1 MERRRKKVGMK
12 DSNNES
18 ISKPLLITQP
28 FSISL
33 FNKLLFQL
41 GSWKC
46 SCFLLHLLQHQ
57 HRRKNQ
63 AIKICSIRKICE
75 EKYTYKTKVSEGTFL
90 AGVDSNGL
98 HEISPWG
105 EYTVHTFRGLRA
117 TAQISETCFIW
128 NMIVMCQCG
137 RFGPPSNSL
146 HISIQGPRMVHH
158 SCIHMLRMIVN
169 RHSHKCSNPPFS
181 FFITCHYFLRPC
193 WINENENGK

>member
-117 TAQISETCFIW
+117 TAQISETCFYLEHDCYVS
-128 NMIVMCQCG
+128 NVVG
-137 RFGPPSNSL
+137 LGPP
-146 HISIQGPRMVHH
+146 PTA
-158 SCIHMLRMIVN
+158 CTF
-169 RHSHKCSNPPFS
+169 PFRALERY
-181 FFITCHYFLRPC
+181 FTVVFTC
-193 WINENENGK
+193 